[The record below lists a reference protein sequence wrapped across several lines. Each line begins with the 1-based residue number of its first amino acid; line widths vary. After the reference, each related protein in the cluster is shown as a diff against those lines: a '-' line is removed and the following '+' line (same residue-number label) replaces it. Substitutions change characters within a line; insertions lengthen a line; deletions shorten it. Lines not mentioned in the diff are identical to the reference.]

1 MKDTGLRIIAI
12 YESTLDNGKKRFL
25 YYKFMLEKSLRG
37 NVLYRFAFLTFF
49 DHSPRFMIVSLHYKI
64 MHQDFSSIS
73 EIYDSLVAVMK
84 LLRLK
89 ISLLLFITYMV

>member
-1 MKDTGLRIIAI
+1 MRVHLITVR
-12 YESTLDNGKKRFL
+12 
-25 YYKFMLEKSLRG
+25 RG
-37 NVLYRFAFLTFF
+37 FCTTNSCNRNRLGRNVLLRFAILTFF
-49 DHSPRFMIVSLHYKI
+49 NHSPRFMIVSLHFKI

-73 EIYDSLVAVMK
+73 EIYDSLVAMMK

>member
-1 MKDTGLRIIAI
+1 MTVHLI
-12 YESTLDNGKKRFL
+12 TVKRGFCTTNL
-25 YYKFMLEKSLRG
+25 CYRNRLGG

-89 ISLLLFITYMV
+89 ISLLLFITYML